1 VSIDPIIETNTH
13 LDVSTIGQAL
23 YIPDYPARQDR
34 IEPIHDK
41 SIYSEP
47 PLPILNTAIRL
58 DFIKSY
64 FDNIHPSMPFLH
76 RSTLVQ
82 PHPSSLL
89 LNAIYAVASKFI
101 PQQQKSSDPP
111 GWPFYKAA
119 LNLIDAYADV
129 PRLSTVQAFL
139 LLVKYHEHIYRS
151 GFFWRTKFF
160 LQLAVKMSDD
170 LGLQKELVGD
180 IFGEHELEIR
190 RRTFWA
196 VYAYETLMR

>member
-1 VSIDPIIETNTH
+1 
-13 LDVSTIGQAL
+13 
-23 YIPDYPARQDR
+23 
-34 IEPIHDK
+34 
-41 SIYSEP
+41 
-47 PLPILNTAIRL
+47 
-58 DFIKSY
+58 
-64 FDNIHPSMPFLH
+64 MPFLH

-82 PHPSSLL
+82 PHPSCLL

-101 PQQQKSSDPP
+101 SQPQQQKSSDPP
-111 GWPFYKAA
+111 GWSFYKTA
-119 LNLIDAYADV
+119 LSLIDAYADV

-170 LGLQKELVGD
+170 LGLSKELTQPYSD
-180 IFGEHELEIR
+180 YHELETR

-196 VYAYETLMR
+196 IYAYEILMR